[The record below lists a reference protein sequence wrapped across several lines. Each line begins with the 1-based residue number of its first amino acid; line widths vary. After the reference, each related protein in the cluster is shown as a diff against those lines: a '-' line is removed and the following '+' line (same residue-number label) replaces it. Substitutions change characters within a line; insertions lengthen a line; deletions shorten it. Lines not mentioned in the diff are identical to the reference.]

1 MQDEKYQERED
12 VDKTPECK
20 HGGLWFNVQ
29 TEGRLKQNMCA
40 LYIFFEGGN
49 KNKEVINCIV

>member
-29 TEGRLKQNMCA
+29 TEGRLKQKYVRII
-40 LYIFFEGGN
+40 YIFRRR
-49 KNKEVINCIV
+49 